1 MEKLK
6 EGIEQIYTLLMCPHC
21 KNEEYVPDV
30 IQPDQFECLH
40 VSPKG
45 KIRAW
50 CCKACKLY
58 FYTEIRI

>member
-1 MEKLK
+1 MERLK
-6 EGIEQIYTLLMCPHC
+6 HGTEDTLIYLKCPHC
-21 KNEEYVPDV
+21 NSEEYFPSY

-50 CCKACKLY
+50 HCSSCKRR
-58 FYTEIRI
+58 FYTENAT